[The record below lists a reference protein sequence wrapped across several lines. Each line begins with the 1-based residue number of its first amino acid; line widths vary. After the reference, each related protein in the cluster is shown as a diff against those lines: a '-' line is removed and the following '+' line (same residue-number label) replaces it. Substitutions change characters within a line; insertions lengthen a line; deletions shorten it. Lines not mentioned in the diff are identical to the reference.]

1 MCLCGEMWLYK
12 RALNYVREWGNKIN
26 MKRLVFVL
34 GLCVCMAYGDEYDKY
49 NKQKAE
55 FMSKNFERKLKE
67 LVKESGL
74 KSESAKLLY
83 QAAIVPALYESGLKG
98 NDANGGW
105 SIYTISLN
113 YKGSNGRYYFWN
125 QYERLAQR
133 VSEVCGANI
142 GSEANG
148 INESYT
154 PAQQKCIKS
163 LATLELEMNKDI
175 FKWNLEQMKNK
186 EDKENNGWKEG
197 CDVDYTSIYQ
207 LTDTLWSNL
216 QKEAKLGVFK
226 DFNKPGMEQF
236 YKGLLCLWVTD
247 VVSGSYW
254 KAFAFGSAWGSNK
267 FKSIS
272 DFFEERDEELERN
285 FSFLYDSVEVNQ
297 KKLQARLD
305 AVPKD
310 ARQADECYKTYLS
323 TKEYQEARAIGIQ
336 KNARAKELGYRMSR
350 AGALEKDMFE
360 KLARYVRDNA
370 ASYLTF
376 DKCIGLS
383 DKDKDDENEDT
394 QDSKESL
401 FSGRYA
407 ELFDEK
413 YYEKKSDDWYGPKV
427 KPEIYENAL
436 YKELTWCAI
445 KDKYNDV
452 SKEIDE
458 YKSGL
463 GAAVYGQYGQYAKD
477 TERNATARRI
487 VDVAKEL
494 FARKWKAMAEKYPY
508 VDYES
513 AIENP
518 WYKDK
523 AKRKTFDDD
532 VNKNIT
538 SILENYK
545 KEYEQCEKKIFEG
558 GKEKCKTKLR
568 EKTLKKLQAKL
579 K

>member
-1 MCLCGEMWLYK
+1 
-12 RALNYVREWGNKIN
+12 

-34 GLCVCMAYGDEYDKY
+34 GLCICMAYGDEY

-186 EDKENNGWKEG
+186 ENKENNGWKEG
-197 CDVDYTSIYQ
+197 CDVDYTPIYQ
-207 LTDTLWSNL
+207 FTDTLWSNL

-236 YKGLLCLWVTD
+236 YKGLSYLLIIKG
-247 VVSGSYW
+247 SGCYW
-254 KAFAFGSAWGSNK
+254 DNINFRCDGL
-267 FKSIS
+267 KSIS
-272 DFFEERDEELERN
+272 DFFESRDEELERN

-297 KKLQARLD
+297 QKLQARLD

-350 AGALEKDMFE
+350 AGALEEDMPE
-360 KLARYVRDNA
+360 KLANYVNGEYRDSFKNRYYGKK
-370 ASYLTF
+370 YLTF

-383 DKDKDDENEDT
+383 KKTKDDENEDT

-401 FSGRYA
+401 LSGRYA

-413 YYEKKSDDWYGPKV
+413 YYEKKSNDWYGPKV

-452 SKEIDE
+452 SNENS
-458 YKSGL
+458 YKRL
-463 GAAVYGQYGQYAKD
+463 YAGSYVKD
-477 TERNATARRI
+477 AEENATAGRI
-487 VDVAKEL
+487 VAVAEEL
-494 FARKWKAMAEKYPY
+494 FARKWKAMVEKYPY

-545 KEYEQCEKKIFEG
+545 TEHYDCIFKIHIFKNG
-558 GKEKCKTKLR
+558 LEKCRQKLR
-568 EKTLKKLQAKL
+568 EKTLKNLQAKL

>member
-1 MCLCGEMWLYK
+1 
-12 RALNYVREWGNKIN
+12 
-26 MKRLVFVL
+26 MKRLVFLL
-34 GLCVCMAYGDEYDKY
+34 GLCVCMVYGDEYDK
-49 NKQKAE
+49 QKAE
-55 FMSKNFERKLKE
+55 FISKNFESKLKE

-83 QAAIVPALYESGLKG
+83 QVAMVPALYESGLKG

-105 SIYTISLN
+105 SIYTISLY

-175 FKWNLEQMKNK
+175 FKWNLEQIKNK
-186 EDKENNGWKEG
+186 EDKENNKWKEG
-197 CDVDYTSIYQ
+197 CDVDYTPIYQ
-207 LTDTLWSNL
+207 LTDTLWSKL
-216 QKEAKLGVFK
+216 QKEGKLGAFK

-254 KAFAFGSAWGSNK
+254 KALAFGSAWGSNK

-272 DFFEERDEELERN
+272 DFFESRDEELRGN

-297 KKLQARLD
+297 QKLQARLD

-336 KNARAKELGYRMSR
+336 KNARAKELEHRMSR
-350 AGALEKDMFE
+350 AGALETDMPE
-360 KLARYVRDNA
+360 KLANYVNDKYRDSFKNRYYGKKHLA
-370 ASYLTF
+370 F

-394 QDSKESL
+394 QDSRESL
-401 FSGRYA
+401 LSGRYA

-413 YYEKKSDDWYGPKV
+413 YYENKSNDWYDPNV
-427 KPEIYENAL
+427 EPEIYENAL

-445 KDKYNDV
+445 KDKYNAV
-452 SKEIDE
+452 SNENSYKRLYAGSYVEDAKE
-458 YKSGL
+458 
-463 GAAVYGQYGQYAKD
+463 
-477 TERNATARRI
+477 NATAGRI
-487 VDVAKEL
+487 VAVAKEL
-494 FARKWKAMAEKYPY
+494 YDRKWKAMAEKYPY

-518 WYKDK
+518 WYKDT
-523 AKRKTFDDD
+523 AKRKSFDDD

-558 GKEKCKTKLR
+558 GQRKCKEKLR
-568 EKTLKKLQAKL
+568 EKTLKQLQAKL

>member
-1 MCLCGEMWLYK
+1 
-12 RALNYVREWGNKIN
+12 
-26 MKRLVFVL
+26 MKRLVFLL
-34 GLCVCMAYGDEYDKY
+34 GLCVCMVYGGEYD
-49 NKQKAE
+49 KQKAE
-55 FMSKNFERKLKE
+55 FMSKNFESKLKE

-83 QAAIVPALYESGLKG
+83 QVAIVPALYESGLKG
-98 NDANGGW
+98 NDSNGGW
-105 SIYTISLN
+105 EIYTISLH

-133 VSEVCGANI
+133 ASEVCGVNI
-142 GSEANG
+142 GSEAYG
-148 INESYT
+148 ISENYT

-186 EDKENNGWKEG
+186 EDKENNEQKKG
-197 CDVDYTSIYQ
+197 CDVDYTPIYQ
-207 LTDTLWSNL
+207 LTDTLWSKL
-216 QKEAKLGVFK
+216 QKEAKLGAFK
-226 DFNKPGMEQF
+226 DFNKPGMEHF
-236 YKGLLCLWVTD
+236 YKGLFYLWMTKD
-247 VVSGSYW
+247 SRCSYFDL
-254 KAFAFGSAWGSNK
+254 ANFRCDGL
-267 FKSIS
+267 KSIS
-272 DFFEERDEELERN
+272 DFFKSRDEELERN

-297 KKLQARLD
+297 QKLQARLD
-305 AVPKD
+305 LGFKERD
-310 ARQADECYKTYLS
+310 DMRETDECYKIYLS
-323 TKEYQEARAIGIQ
+323 TKEYQEARAVGIQ
-336 KNARAKELGYRMSR
+336 KNARAKELGHRMSR
-350 AGALEKDMFE
+350 AGALEKDMPE
-360 KLARYVRDNA
+360 KLANYVNDEYRDSFKNRYYGKK
-370 ASYLTF
+370 YLTF

-394 QDSKESL
+394 QDSRESL
-401 FSGRYA
+401 LSGRYA

-413 YYEKKSDDWYGPKV
+413 YYKDAHDPVYDTKV

-463 GAAVYGQYGQYAKD
+463 YKAVGISRYNENPYVKD
-477 TERNATARRI
+477 ARKNATAEQI
-487 VDVAKEL
+487 VVAAVEL
-494 FARKWKAMAEKYPY
+494 FTEKWKAMAEKYPY

-518 WYKDK
+518 WYKDT
-523 AKRKTFDDD
+523 AKRKPFDDD
-532 VNKNIT
+532 VEKNIT

-545 KEYEQCEKKIFEG
+545 KEYEQCENKIFEG

-568 EKTLKKLQAKL
+568 EKTLKQLQAKL

>member
-1 MCLCGEMWLYK
+1 
-12 RALNYVREWGNKIN
+12 

-34 GLCVCMAYGDEYDKY
+34 GLCICMAYGDEYDKY

-186 EDKENNGWKEG
+186 ENKENNGREEG
-197 CDVDYTSIYQ
+197 CDVDYTPIYQ

-216 QKEAKLGVFK
+216 QKEAKLGAFK
-226 DFNKPGMEQF
+226 DFNKPGMEHF
-236 YKGLLCLWVTD
+236 YKGLFYLWMIKD
-247 VVSGSYW
+247 SRCSY
-254 KAFAFGSAWGSNK
+254 FNLNSFRCDEL
-267 FKSIS
+267 KSIS
-272 DFFEERDEELERN
+272 DFFEKRDEELERN

-305 AVPKD
+305 LGFKERD
-310 ARQADECYKTYLS
+310 YMRETDECYKVSLS

-350 AGALEKDMFE
+350 AGALEKDMFK

-401 FSGRYA
+401 FSGQYA
-407 ELFDEK
+407 ELFDGK
-413 YYEKKSDDWYGPKV
+413 YYEDAHNPVYDTKV

-463 GAAVYGQYGQYAKD
+463 GVAVYGQYGQYVEDARK
-477 TERNATARRI
+477 NATAERI

-545 KEYEQCEKKIFEG
+545 KEYKQCEKKIFEG

-568 EKTLKKLQAKL
+568 EKTLKQLQAKL

>member
-1 MCLCGEMWLYK
+1 
-12 RALNYVREWGNKIN
+12 
-26 MKRLVFVL
+26 MKRLVFLL
-34 GLCVCMAYGDEYDKY
+34 GLCVCMVYGDEYS
-49 NKQKAE
+49 KQKAE
-55 FMSKNFERKLKE
+55 FMSKNFESKLKE

-83 QAAIVPALYESGLKG
+83 QVAMVPALYESGLKG

-105 SIYTISLN
+105 SIYTISLY

-133 VSEVCGANI
+133 VSEVCGVNI

-186 EDKENNGWKEG
+186 EIEENNERKEG
-197 CDVDYTSIYQ
+197 CDVDYTPIYQ
-207 LTDTLWSNL
+207 LTDTLWSKL
-216 QKEAKLGVFK
+216 QKEAKLGAFK

-254 KAFAFGSAWGSNK
+254 KALAFGSAWGSNK

-272 DFFEERDEELERN
+272 DFFESRDEELRGN

-297 KKLQARLD
+297 QKLQARLD

-336 KNARAKELGYRMSR
+336 KNARAKELEHRMSR
-350 AGALEKDMFE
+350 AGALEKDMPE
-360 KLARYVRDNA
+360 KLANYVNDEYRDSFKNRYYGKKHLA
-370 ASYLTF
+370 F

-401 FSGRYA
+401 LSGRYA

-413 YYEKKSDDWYGPKV
+413 YYENKSNDGYSPKV

-445 KDKYNDV
+445 KDRYNDV

-463 GAAVYGQYGQYAKD
+463 YKAVGISRYNENPYVEDARK
-477 TERNATARRI
+477 NATAEQI
-487 VDVAKEL
+487 VVAAVEL
-494 FARKWKAMAEKYPY
+494 FTEKWKAMAEKYPY

-518 WYKDK
+518 WYKDRTK
-523 AKRKTFDDD
+523 IKLIIDDLE
-532 VNKNIT
+532 KNII
-538 SILENYK
+538 SILENLK
-545 KEYEQCEKKIFEG
+545 QEESQCFDKILLFSNTT
-558 GKEKCKTKLR
+558 KCQRKLR
-568 EKTLKKLQAKL
+568 EKTLKQLQAKL

>member
-1 MCLCGEMWLYK
+1 
-12 RALNYVREWGNKIN
+12 
-26 MKRLVFVL
+26 MKRLVFLL
-34 GLCVCMAYGDEYDKY
+34 GLCVCMVYGDEYDK
-49 NKQKAE
+49 QKAE
-55 FMSKNFERKLKE
+55 FISKNFESKLKE

-83 QAAIVPALYESGLKG
+83 QVAMVPALYESGLKG

-105 SIYTISLN
+105 SIYTISLY

-175 FKWNLEQMKNK
+175 FKWNLEQIKNK
-186 EDKENNGWKEG
+186 EDKENNKWKEG
-197 CDVDYTSIYQ
+197 CDVDYTPIYQ
-207 LTDTLWSNL
+207 LTDTLWSKL
-216 QKEAKLGVFK
+216 QKEGKLGAFK

-254 KAFAFGSAWGSNK
+254 KALAFGSAWGSNK

-272 DFFEERDEELERN
+272 DFFESRDEELRGN

-297 KKLQARLD
+297 QKLQARLD

-336 KNARAKELGYRMSR
+336 KNARAKELEHRMSR
-350 AGALEKDMFE
+350 AGALETDMPE
-360 KLARYVRDNA
+360 KLANYVNDEYRDSFKNRYYGKKHLA
-370 ASYLTF
+370 F

-394 QDSKESL
+394 QDSRESL
-401 FSGRYA
+401 LSGRYA

-413 YYEKKSDDWYGPKV
+413 YYENKSNDWYDPNV
-427 KPEIYENAL
+427 EPEIYENAL

-445 KDKYNDV
+445 KDKYNAV
-452 SKEIDE
+452 SNENSYKRLYAGSYVEDAKE
-458 YKSGL
+458 
-463 GAAVYGQYGQYAKD
+463 
-477 TERNATARRI
+477 NATAGRI
-487 VDVAKEL
+487 VAVAKEL
-494 FARKWKAMAEKYPY
+494 YDRKWKAMAEKYPY

-518 WYKDK
+518 WYKDT
-523 AKRKTFDDD
+523 AKRKSFDDD

-558 GKEKCKTKLR
+558 GQRKCKEKLR
-568 EKTLKKLQAKL
+568 EKTLKQLQAKL
-579 K
+579 KKE

>member
-1 MCLCGEMWLYK
+1 MWLYK

-34 GLCVCMAYGDEYDKY
+34 GLCVCMAYGDEY

-83 QAAIVPALYESGLKG
+83 QAAIVPALYESGLNG

-186 EDKENNGWKEG
+186 EDNLANLENNGWDKG

-207 LTDTLWSNL
+207 LTDTLWSNF
-216 QKEAKLGVFK
+216 QKEAKLGAFK

-236 YKGLLCLWVTD
+236 YKGLFYLWITNA
-247 VVSGSYW
+247 SRSYW
-254 KAFAFGSAWGSNK
+254 KGLAFGSNWGSNK

-272 DFFEERDEELERN
+272 DFFESRDEELERN

-323 TKEYQEARAIGIQ
+323 TKEYQEARAVGIQ

-413 YYEKKSDDWYGPKV
+413 YYEKKSDDWYDPKV

-452 SKEIDE
+452 SNENS
-458 YKSGL
+458 YKRL
-463 GAAVYGQYGQYAKD
+463 YAGSYVEDAEK
-477 TERNATARRI
+477 NATAGRI
-487 VDVAKEL
+487 VAVAEEL
-494 FARKWKAMAEKYPY
+494 FARKWQAMVEKYPY

-523 AKRKTFDDD
+523 AKRKSFDDD

-545 KEYEQCEKKIFEG
+545 TEHYDCIFKIHIFKNG
-558 GKEKCKTKLR
+558 LEKCRQKLR
-568 EKTLKKLQAKL
+568 EKTLKNLQAKL

>member
-1 MCLCGEMWLYK
+1 
-12 RALNYVREWGNKIN
+12 

-34 GLCVCMAYGDEYDKY
+34 GLCICMAYGDEY

-186 EDKENNGWKEG
+186 ENKENNGWKEG
-197 CDVDYTSIYQ
+197 CDVDYTPRYQ
-207 LTDTLWSNL
+207 LVDTLWSNL
-216 QKEAKLGVFK
+216 QKEGKLGAFK

-236 YKGLLCLWVTD
+236 YKGLSYLL
-247 VVSGSYW
+247 VVKDSKCYW
-254 KAFAFGSAWGSNK
+254 NATFNPCDGL
-267 FKSIS
+267 KSIS
-272 DFFEERDEELERN
+272 DFFESRDEELERN

-297 KKLQARLD
+297 QKLQARLD
-305 AVPKD
+305 LAFKERD
-310 ARQADECYKTYLS
+310 DMRQADECYKVFLS
-323 TKEYQEARAIGIQ
+323 TKEYQEARAIVIQ
-336 KNARAKELGYRMSR
+336 KNARAKELGHRMSR
-350 AGALEKDMFE
+350 AGALEKDMPK
-360 KLARYVRDNA
+360 KLANYVNDEYRNRS
-370 ASYLTF
+370 SYLTF

-401 FSGRYA
+401 LSGRYA

-413 YYEKKSDDWYGPKV
+413 YYEKKSNDWYGPKVV

-458 YKSGL
+458 YKNAL
-463 GAAVYGQYGQYAKD
+463 RAAVYGQYGQYAID
-477 TERNATARRI
+477 TKRNATARRI
-487 VDVAKEL
+487 VAVAEEL

-568 EKTLKKLQAKL
+568 EKTLKNLQAKL

>member
-1 MCLCGEMWLYK
+1 
-12 RALNYVREWGNKIN
+12 
-26 MKRLVFVL
+26 MKRLVFLL
-34 GLCVCMAYGDEYDKY
+34 GLCVCMAYGDEYS
-49 NKQKAE
+49 KQKAE
-55 FMSKNFERKLKE
+55 FMSKNFESKLKE

-83 QAAIVPALYESGLKG
+83 QAAMVPALYESGLKG
-98 NDANGGW
+98 NDSNGGW
-105 SIYTISLN
+105 EIYTISLN

-133 VSEVCGANI
+133 VNEVCGANI
-142 GSEANG
+142 GSEAYG
-148 INESYT
+148 ISENYT

-175 FKWNLEQMKNK
+175 FKWNLEQIKNK
-186 EDKENNGWKEG
+186 EDKENNKWKEG
-197 CDVDYTSIYQ
+197 CDVDYTPIYQ
-207 LTDTLWSNL
+207 LTDTLWSKL
-216 QKEAKLGVFK
+216 QKEAKLGAFK

-254 KAFAFGSAWGSNK
+254 KALAFGSAWGSNK

-272 DFFEERDEELERN
+272 DFFESRDEELRGN

-297 KKLQARLD
+297 QKLQARLD

-336 KNARAKELGYRMSR
+336 KNARAKELEHRMSR
-350 AGALEKDMFE
+350 AGALETDMPE
-360 KLARYVRDNA
+360 KLANYVNDEYRDSFKNRYYGKKHLA
-370 ASYLTF
+370 F

-401 FSGRYA
+401 LSGRYA

-413 YYEKKSDDWYGPKV
+413 YYENKSNDGYSPKV

-445 KDKYNDV
+445 KDRHNDV

-463 GAAVYGQYGQYAKD
+463 YKAVGISRYNENPYVEDARK
-477 TERNATARRI
+477 NATAEQI
-487 VDVAKEL
+487 VVAAVEL
-494 FARKWKAMAEKYPY
+494 FTEKWQAMAEKYPY

-518 WYKDK
+518 WYKDT
-523 AKRKTFDDD
+523 AKRKPFDDD
-532 VNKNIT
+532 VKKNIT

-545 KEYEQCEKKIFEG
+545 KEYEQCENKIFEG

-568 EKTLKKLQAKL
+568 EKTLKQLQAKL

>member
-1 MCLCGEMWLYK
+1 
-12 RALNYVREWGNKIN
+12 

-34 GLCVCMAYGDEYDKY
+34 GLCICMAYGDEY

-186 EDKENNGWKEG
+186 ENKENNGWKEG
-197 CDVDYTSIYQ
+197 CDVDYTPIYQ

-216 QKEAKLGVFK
+216 QKEGKLGAFK
-226 DFNKPGMEQF
+226 DFNKPGMEHF
-236 YKGLLCLWVTD
+236 YKGLFYLWMIKD
-247 VVSGSYW
+247 SRCSY
-254 KAFAFGSAWGSNK
+254 FNLNSFRCDEL
-267 FKSIS
+267 KSIS
-272 DFFEERDEELERN
+272 DFFESRDEELERN

-297 KKLQARLD
+297 QKLQARLD
-305 AVPKD
+305 LAFKERD
-310 ARQADECYKTYLS
+310 DMRQADECYKVFLS
-323 TKEYQEARAIGIQ
+323 TKEYQEARAIVIQ
-336 KNARAKELGYRMSR
+336 KNARAKELGHRMSR
-350 AGALEKDMFE
+350 AGALEKDMPK
-360 KLARYVRDNA
+360 KLANYVNDEYRNRS
-370 ASYLTF
+370 SYLTF

-401 FSGRYA
+401 LSGRYA

-413 YYEKKSDDWYGPKV
+413 YYEKKSNDWYGPKVV

-452 SKEIDE
+452 SNENS
-458 YKSGL
+458 YKRL
-463 GAAVYGQYGQYAKD
+463 YAGSYVKD
-477 TERNATARRI
+477 ARKNATAERI
-487 VDVAKEL
+487 VDVAEEL

-568 EKTLKKLQAKL
+568 EKTLKQLQAKL